1 MGTSTCDI
9 MVADEEVIGNNCIKG
24 ICGQVDGS
32 VIPGFIGLEAGQS
45 AFGDVLAW
53 FKGVLSWP
61 IDNLVMKSSILS
73 EEQKE
78 KLQEEIETNFIR
90 TLAEQ
95 AEEISLEEAI
105 PIALD
110 WINGRRTPDANQE
123 LKAAISGISLGT
135 NAPHIW
141 KALVN
146 GICFGSKM
154 IVDRFESE
162 GVKIN
167 TIIGINAADTN
178 NDPNEAVILSES
190 EIESIIKITNRRRSI
205 NIPNI
210 PIHVDLNKQKH
221 IDFVYDYIRSL
232 IRYIRTTTAIH
243 YVPSNIKPP
252 NTSHR
257 SVQYIGK
264 LISKL
269 AALTD
274 KQIGVQNRMKIRLY
288 RKLLNPLVIAVRH
301 REDLIQLRTAHS
313 DVTTKY
319 GKLVSSMNRKATVGI
334 DLGLPEI
341 KRDILMYIERYGM
354 PEEFIFETDSLNDIR
369 RELNSSAPLSG

>member
-1 MGTSTCDI
+1 MNCGKICAITTNYMFKPFIELSIFRPDTIQFTPKNKHTLIANRAQSTISRDSEPNI
-9 MVADEEVIGNNCIKG
+9 IIEPPPIHMNDQTNYQTNDRTNERTNEQTNERSNE
-24 ICGQVDGS
+24 QFEPS
-32 VIPGFIGLEAGQS
+32 V
-45 AFGDVLAW
+45 VLLA
-53 FKGVLSWP
+53 
-61 IDNLVMKSSILS
+61 ISS
-73 EEQKE
+73 
-78 KLQEEIETNFIR
+78 ETDSFYV
-90 TLAEQ
+90 
-95 AEEISLEEAI
+95 SDSAI
-105 PIALD
+105 PNSDEFAPSMEPVFKPMEKPSFDTPLFNQI
-110 WINGRRTPDANQE
+110 INSSQHKIID
-123 LKAAISGISLGT
+123 S
-135 NAPHIW
+135 
-141 KALVN
+141 
-146 GICFGSKM
+146 
-154 IVDRFESE
+154 
-162 GVKIN
+162 IN

-210 PIHVDLNKQKH
+210 PIHVDLTKQKH

-354 PEEFIFETDSLNDIR
+354 PEEFIFETDRLRDIR
-369 RELNSSAPLSG
+369 RELNSSASVVPRSG

>member
-1 MGTSTCDI
+1 MKQFIVVTVKLYHGCTEPENVS
-9 MVADEEVIGNNCIKG
+9 IGYYDTDSMI
-24 ICGQVDGS
+24 
-32 VIPGFIGLEAGQS
+32 S
-45 AFGDVLAW
+45 ARRSAVLTTIENMEKWYALFKENEREDLDV
-53 FKGVLSWP
+53 
-61 IDNLVMKSSILS
+61 
-73 EEQKE
+73 
-78 KLQEEIETNFIR
+78 EEI
-90 TLAEQ
+90 
-95 AEEISLEEAI
+95 
-105 PIALD
+105 
-110 WINGRRTPDANQE
+110 
-123 LKAAISGISLGT
+123 
-135 NAPHIW
+135 
-141 KALVN
+141 
-146 GICFGSKM
+146 
-154 IVDRFESE
+154 
-162 GVKIN
+162 
-167 TIIGINAADTN
+167 
-178 NDPNEAVILSES
+178 
-190 EIESIIKITNRRRSI
+190 IESIDNPLDTIEHIIGNDELFTSTSWDSTCSCDGCFLSLHI
-205 NIPNI
+205 FPLSLPNIPNI
-210 PIHVDLNKQKH
+210 PIHVDLTKQKH

-354 PEEFIFETDSLNDIR
+354 PEEFIFETDRLRDIR
-369 RELNSSAPLSG
+369 RELNSSASVVPRSG